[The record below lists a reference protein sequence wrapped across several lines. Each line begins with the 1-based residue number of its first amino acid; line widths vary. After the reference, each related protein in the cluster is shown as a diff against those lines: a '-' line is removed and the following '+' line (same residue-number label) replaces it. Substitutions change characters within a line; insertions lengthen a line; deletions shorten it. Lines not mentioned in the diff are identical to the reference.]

1 MEVDASTFSNATP
14 NDIIELIKQ
23 TLSGDNEKIKSAT
36 KILKAYTKHKSSI
49 STLTYVLVKSQD
61 LGYRQMT
68 TVLLKRNLVNLYGNL
83 GPN

>member
-1 MEVDASTFSNATP
+1 MEVDASAFVNATP

-23 TLSGDNEKIKSAT
+23 TLSGDNDKIKSAT

-49 STLTYVLVKSQD
+49 STLTYVLVNSQE
-61 LGYRQMT
+61 LGYKQMA

-83 GPN
+83 A